1 MHRDAKILLT
11 GGTGFVGSHMTEY
24 LLSQGYTNITLTTLN
39 GSEEVPNATVYQVD
53 LSDADQTFACFEHC
67 KPDYIVNLA
76 AVATVGNSFEKAKA
90 MVSVNAAI
98 MLSVLEAMRKVTP
111 TAKMLQV
118 SSAAVYG
125 ISTSE
130 DEVPQSEQHPFR
142 PVNPYAVSKLTQE
155 FLAQTYARSYSL
167 DIVYV
172 RSFNHTGERQTSHF
186 AIPAFAEQIVAI
198 EQGEQHT
205 LLVGNLEA
213 IRDFT
218 DVKDVVRA
226 YQLLL
231 TSGISGEVYNLG
243 SGIGYS
249 MKQVLD
255 MLISFSTTNIRVSQE
270 SELLRPLDI
279 PVSIA
284 DNEKITALGWRPE
297 ITLSD
302 TLQRVLE
309 WQRKQKRTA

>member
-243 SGIGYS
+243 SGKGYS
-249 MKQVLD
+249 MKEVLD

>member
-198 EQGEQHT
+198 EQGEQNT

-243 SGIGYS
+243 SGKGYS
-249 MKQVLD
+249 MKEVLD

>member
-198 EQGEQHT
+198 EQGEQNT

-213 IRDFT
+213 VRDFT
-218 DVKDVVRA
+218 DVKDIVRA

>member
-39 GSEEVPNATVYQVD
+39 GSEEVPNARVYQVD
-53 LSDADQTFACFEHC
+53 LSDADQTLACFEHC

-243 SGIGYS
+243 SGKGYS
-249 MKQVLD
+249 MKEVLD